1 MPASGRAV
9 GREMN
14 LPAKK
19 HFMQSSVTAGVPHPP
34 PPLLR
39 GAFLGLVMRFQ
50 LQGFDRQRQWR
61 RWCTVGGQIRRR
73 RRHPGASGPCAPE
86 RCSHSWLVH
95 VSTAGTKLKQHVHMG
110 CRFTA
115 PHDAATGHRTRR
127 CRHRRRCRLP
137 SLPWADLRTPWHQP
151 AARRLP
157 QQRRKSTKASNRN
170 VQAIALLPSTAGG
183 GERSARQREAIGRG
197 GCRSWPC

>member
-1 MPASGRAV
+1 MNPPSQHHIRRHRGPLAPARQPCAVPKSATGNSAGRTPMPASGRAV

-115 PHDAATGHRTRR
+115 PHDAATGHP
-127 CRHRRRCRLP
+127 HAPLP
-137 SLPWADLRTPWHQP
+137 PSPPLSLA
-151 AARRLP
+151 LP
-157 QQRRKSTKASNRN
+157 P
-170 VQAIALLPSTAGG
+170 LG
-183 GERSARQREAIGRG
+183 
-197 GCRSWPC
+197 